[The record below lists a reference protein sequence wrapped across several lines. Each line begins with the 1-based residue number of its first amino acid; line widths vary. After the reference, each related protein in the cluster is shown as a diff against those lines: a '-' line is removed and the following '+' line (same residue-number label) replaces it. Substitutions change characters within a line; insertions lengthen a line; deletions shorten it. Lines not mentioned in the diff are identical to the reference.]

1 MLDSMPQTTARPRRI
16 INRGRF
22 ALHKTILYAFA
33 FATISLSS
41 AHASP
46 CSQHYQSSGV
56 PLVTAVTYKT
66 WMEFPSVNPTVA
78 FDKVSRAVLA
88 EGFVDVNAE
97 KQLRTLTA
105 QQETTGSGRPQTLR
119 VVVRKSG
126 KGSRVDALFMVPQ
139 GQVAPSMSDN
149 LCRVVNSVAD

>member
-1 MLDSMPQTTARPRRI
+1 MYKTA
-16 INRGRF
+16 
-22 ALHKTILYAFA
+22 LYAFA
-33 FATISLSS
+33 LATISLSS
-41 AHASP
+41 AAAST
-46 CSQHYQSSGV
+46 CSQHYQSTGV
-56 PLVTAVTYKT
+56 PLVTGVTYKT
-66 WMEFPSVNPTVA
+66 WMEFPSVSPAVA

-97 KQLRTLTA
+97 KQLGTLTA

-126 KGSRVDALFMVPQ
+126 KGSRIDALFMVPQ
-139 GQVAPSMSDN
+139 GQVAPNMSDN

>member
-1 MLDSMPQTTARPRRI
+1 M
-16 INRGRF
+16 
-22 ALHKTILYAFA
+22 HKTILYAFA

-97 KQLRTLTA
+97 KQLGTLTA

>member
-1 MLDSMPQTTARPRRI
+1 MRKI
-16 INRGRF
+16 IC
-22 ALHKTILYAFA
+22 AFA
-33 FATISLSS
+33 FAALSFTP
-41 AHASP
+41 AAASV

-56 PLVTAVTYKT
+56 PLVTGVTYKT
-66 WMEFPSVNPTVA
+66 WMEFPSVGPAAA

-88 EGFVDVNAE
+88 EGFVDVNVE
-97 KQLRTLTA
+97 KQLGTLTA

-119 VVVRKSG
+119 VVVRKSD

-149 LCRVVNSVAD
+149 LCRVVNAVAE